1 MPYAYDNLDFVDRP
15 WTPADYELAK
25 IMSAYWANF
34 ARTGNPNGPGL
45 PVWPAYQGAD
55 KKIMMLDLK
64 PTAKTIPDAQALD
77 FLYQQTANK

>member
-1 MPYAYDNLDFVDRP
+1 
-15 WTPADYELAK
+15 
-25 IMSAYWANF
+25 MSAYWANF

-45 PVWPAYQGAD
+45 PVWPAYQVAD

-64 PTAKTIPDAQALD
+64 PTAKTLPDAAALD